1 MTQIYIGNLPFSTSE
16 PELLSMFA
24 RFGRVSSVRMATDRS
39 TGRSRGFAFVT
50 MSRLEDSDEAIVR
63 LNGSQ
68 FSGRTIVVN
77 ESRSDGKIVSSPN
90 RNIAINQLNLL

>member
-1 MTQIYIGNLPFSTSE
+1 
-16 PELLSMFA
+16 MFA

-68 FSGRTIVVN
+68 FSGRTIIVN